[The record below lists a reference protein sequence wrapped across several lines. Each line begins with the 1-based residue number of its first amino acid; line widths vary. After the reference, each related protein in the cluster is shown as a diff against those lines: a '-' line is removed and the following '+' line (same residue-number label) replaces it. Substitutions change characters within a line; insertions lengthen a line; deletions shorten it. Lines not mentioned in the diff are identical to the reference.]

1 MSVAGDAPPVTIAC
15 EPTGDNKCPDS
26 WIWSPDD
33 TMLLG
38 VAIADDGSTRYQLA
52 DPDTG
57 RITPT
62 DWTGTGPM
70 TWQRKAP

>member
-1 MSVAGDAPPVTIAC
+1 MAC
-15 EPTGDNKCPDS
+15 EPTGENKCADG

-38 VAIADDGSTRYQLA
+38 VTTAADGSTSYQLA

-57 RITPT
+57 QVTPT
-62 DWTGTGPM
+62 DWTGTGPPS
-70 TWQRKAP
+70 WQRSAP